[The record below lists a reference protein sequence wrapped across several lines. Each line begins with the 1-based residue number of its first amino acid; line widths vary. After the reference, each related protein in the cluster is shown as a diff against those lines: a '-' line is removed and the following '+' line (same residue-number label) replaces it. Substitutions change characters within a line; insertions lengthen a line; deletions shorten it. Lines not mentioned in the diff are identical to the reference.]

1 MSNYGH
7 DLEFEVILP
16 GLKGTTYSQILKA
29 LSAEAAKILNVSAP
43 ALYDLLMDKE
53 KHAGS
58 GIGGGVAIP
67 HIQVRGPKKGM
78 AILATLNSQID
89 FNAIDEE
96 PVDLVCLVISPERDG
111 PIHLR
116 RLARVSRLL
125 KCENLRR
132 KLVEADDVE
141 TIRSLLIDPEGWLM
155 AA

>member
-1 MSNYGH
+1 MNNYAH
-7 DLEFEVILP
+7 DLEFEIIIP
-16 GLKGTTYSQILKA
+16 GLKGTSYLQILKA
-29 LSAEAAKILNVSAP
+29 LSQEAADVLNVSAK
-43 ALYDLLMDKE
+43 ALYDLLLEKE
-53 KHAGS
+53 ASSSS

-67 HIQVRGPKKGM
+67 HIQVQGPTKGM
-78 AILATLNSQID
+78 AILATLNTQVD

-125 KCENLRR
+125 KCDDLRK
-132 KLVEADDVE
+132 KLVEARDVE
-141 TIRSLLIDPEGWLM
+141 SIRALLIDPEGWLM

>member
-1 MSNYGH
+1 MNNYSH
-7 DLEFEVILP
+7 DLAFEIIIP
-16 GLKGTTYSQILKA
+16 GLKGTSYLQVLKVLSQ
-29 LSAEAAKILNVSAP
+29 EAADVLNVSSK
-43 ALYDLLMDKE
+43 ALYELLIKKE
-53 KHAGS
+53 AASSS

-67 HIQVRGPKKGM
+67 HIQVQGPSKGM
-78 AILATLNSQID
+78 AILATLNTQVD

-125 KCENLRR
+125 KCEDLHR
-132 KLVEADDVE
+132 KLVEAKDAE
-141 TIRSLLIDPEGWLM
+141 SIRALLIDPEGWLM